1 MLSHLFAR
9 RAIASADHQGFRRQI
24 GGGALVAL
32 GVGGIIGTGIFI
44 LTGTAA
50 ALHAGPAVVLSF
62 IVAAFACTLAAMCY
76 AELASALPVSGS
88 AYSYTY
94 ASLGELPAWFVA
106 WNLILEYLLGASLVA
121 VGWSGYLLSAL
132 ADLGIVVPSALAQTP
147 LVHDAS
153 GWRASGALIN
163 LPAVAVIA
171 LMGVFAYTGLR
182 NSARANAVFLAI
194 KLTVIVGFIGFGA
207 AYVDPALWH
216 PFVPSNTGTPGEFGF
231 SGVMQGAAMVFFT
244 YLGFDAL
251 ATLAQEV
258 RDPQRNV
265 PLGIFGALL
274 ACTLLY
280 VAVALVLT
288 GLVSYR
294 ELDVAAPVALA
305 MDRTPALAWLAPW
318 VKWGAIAGMTSVL
331 LVILTALPRIFHA
344 VASDGLLPRVL
355 SRLHPRFATPHRL
368 VLICTLTAMAMAGLL
383 PLHVLGE
390 LISLGTLSAFAVVCV
405 AVPVLR
411 RTRPDLTRHFRVPA
425 ANVVAPL
432 GVLVCLYLMSS
443 VSSAG
448 WWRFGV
454 WSVLGVALY
463 AVYGYRRSPLRVG

>member
-1 MLSHLFAR
+1 MLSKLFAR
-9 RAIASADHQGFRRQI
+9 RAVAAADNQGFRRQI
-24 GGGALVAL
+24 GGGGLVAL
-32 GVGGIIGTGIFI
+32 GVGGIIGTGIFV

-50 ALHAGPAVVLSF
+50 ALHAGPAIALSF
-62 IVAAFACTLAAMCY
+62 VIAGCACALAAMCY

-121 VGWSGYLLSAL
+121 VGWSGYLVSAL
-132 ADLGIVVPSALAQTP
+132 RDAGIAIPAAFTQTP
-147 LVHDAS
+147 LMHDAE
-153 GWRASGALIN
+153 GWHRSGALLN

-182 NSARANAVFLAI
+182 NSARANAVFLTI
-194 KLTVIVGFIGFGA
+194 KLSVIVAFVVFGA
-207 AYVDPALWH
+207 TQVDASLWH
-216 PFVPSNTGTPGEFGF
+216 PFIPANTGTAGQFGF

-251 ATLAQEV
+251 ATMAQEV
-258 RDPQRNV
+258 RNPQRNV
-265 PLGIFGALL
+265 PLGIFGALA
-274 ACTLLY
+274 ACTVLY
-280 VAVALVLT
+280 VAVAVVLT

-305 MDRTPALAWLAPW
+305 MDRTPALAWLSPW

-355 SRLHPRFATPHRL
+355 AQLHPRFATPDRL
-368 VLICTLTAMAMAGLL
+368 IVICTLIAMAMAGLL

-390 LISLGTLSAFAVVCV
+390 LISLGTLSAFVVVCA

-411 RTRPDLTRHFRVPA
+411 RTQPELVRHFRVPA
-425 ANVVAPL
+425 ADVIAPL

-443 VSSAG
+443 VSAAG
-448 WWRFGV
+448 WWRFGA
-454 WSVLGVALY
+454 WSAIGIALY
-463 AVYGYRRSPLRVG
+463 AAYGYRRSLLRAA

>member
-1 MLSHLFAR
+1 MLPHLFAR
-9 RAIASADHQGFRRQI
+9 RAIVSADHQGFRRQI

-132 ADLGIVVPSALAQTP
+132 SDLGVTVPAALAQTP
-147 LVHDAS
+147 LVHDAD
-153 GWRASGALIN
+153 GWHASGALIN

-207 AYVDPALWH
+207 AYVDPTLWH
-216 PFVPSNTGTPGEFGF
+216 PFVPANTGTPGEFGF

-251 ATLAQEV
+251 ATLARLLDEPGGAAV
-258 RDPQRNV
+258 DRD
-265 PLGIFGALL
+265 A
-274 ACTLLY
+274 
-280 VAVALVLT
+280 
-288 GLVSYR
+288 
-294 ELDVAAPVALA
+294 
-305 MDRTPALAWLAPW
+305 
-318 VKWGAIAGMTSVL
+318 
-331 LVILTALPRIFHA
+331 
-344 VASDGLLPRVL
+344 
-355 SRLHPRFATPHRL
+355 
-368 VLICTLTAMAMAGLL
+368 
-383 PLHVLGE
+383 
-390 LISLGTLSAFAVVCV
+390 
-405 AVPVLR
+405 
-411 RTRPDLTRHFRVPA
+411 
-425 ANVVAPL
+425 
-432 GVLVCLYLMSS
+432 
-443 VSSAG
+443 
-448 WWRFGV
+448 
-454 WSVLGVALY
+454 
-463 AVYGYRRSPLRVG
+463 LRVGAAVAWLRLAAALEDRRCEGRTRAA